1 MINID
6 GLGRLR
12 TAAPS
17 KTLRSGG
24 AGRSD
29 FARLVGESSARTNT
43 GLAASVGGIEALLAA
58 QEAGDGTQGRSRG
71 KARAEALL
79 DSLDE
84 LRSDILAGGVSPGRL
99 RAIADLVATQRGE
112 VSDPK
117 LAEILDEIDLR
128 AQVELAKLGL
138 GGA

>member
-1 MINID
+1 
-6 GLGRLR
+6 
-12 TAAPS
+12 
-17 KTLRSGG
+17 
-24 AGRSD
+24 
-29 FARLVGESSARTNT
+29 
-43 GLAASVGGIEALLAA
+43 VGGIEALLAA